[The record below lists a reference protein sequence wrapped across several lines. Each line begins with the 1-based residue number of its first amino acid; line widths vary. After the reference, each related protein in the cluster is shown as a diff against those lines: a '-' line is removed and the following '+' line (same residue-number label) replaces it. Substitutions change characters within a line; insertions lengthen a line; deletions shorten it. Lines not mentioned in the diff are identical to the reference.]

1 MENWR
6 YVIALK
12 INKIIELHIIFIFSF
27 HKISPIR
34 KKIRPKMHI
43 LDFSLFF
50 SLALQENKRNQI

>member
-12 INKIIELHIIFIFSF
+12 INKIIELHIVFIFSF

-34 KKIRPKMHI
+34 KKFVLKCIFWIFRC
-43 LDFSLFF
+43 FF